1 MPVHA
6 RSGTTARTHEH
17 SPGHR
22 PAPRLTTVDAVA
34 ARSSTCTFPAED
46 GTLRTARLDLPVGP
60 VRASAVFAHCFTCSK
75 DLRVER
81 QLTAALAACG
91 IAVLSFDFAG
101 LSHGGRDLRDSGF
114 AADVADLRAA
124 AEHLSRTLVA
134 PSLLV
139 GHSLGGAAVLSAA
152 PDIAGVRAVATI
164 GAPAD
169 PAHVEHVLDGDLES
183 VRRDGSGSVTIGGRR
198 FRVSRRFLEQLQHAG
213 PVEALARFRGA
224 VLLLHS
230 PVDETV
236 GVENAE
242 VLFKAARHPRSFVS
256 LDTADH
262 LVTDP
267 AWSGYAA
274 SVISAWASRYLPDP
288 VLVTGGGDA
297 GARATNH
304 GGFAT
309 PVRTGR
315 HDLLLDEPVGVGGG
329 DLGPTPYD
337 LLSAALAACSAMTMR
352 SYAERKGWDVGPL
365 AVVVDHDR
373 VHASDCEACETSHGV
388 LEVFQRHIDLPPG
401 LSAEQRD
408 ALVRIADRCPVHRV
422 LEGQIEVH
430 TDSGVVAPAEA

>member
-1 MPVHA
+1 MLD
-6 RSGTTARTHEH
+6 RSRADHL
-17 SPGHR
+17 P
-22 PAPRLTTVDAVA
+22 PRLACVDAAA
-34 ARSSTCTFPAED
+34 ARSSTCTFPGED
-46 GTLRTARLDLPVGP
+46 GTPRTARLDLPIGP

-91 IAVLSFDFAG
+91 IAVLSFDFTG
-101 LSHGGRDLRDSGF
+101 LSHGGRDLREGGF

-124 AEHLSRTLVA
+124 AQHLASTLVA

-152 PDIAGVRAVATI
+152 PDIPGVRAVATI

-183 VRRDGSGSVTIGGRR
+183 VRRDGSGSVTIAGRR
-198 FRVSRRFLEQLQHAG
+198 FQVSRRFLDQLEHSG
-213 PVEALARFRGA
+213 PVAALARFRGA

-236 GVENAE
+236 GVDNAE

-262 LVTDP
+262 LVTDA
-267 AWSGYAA
+267 AWSAYAA
-274 SVISAWASRYLPDP
+274 SVISAWAGRYLPDSP
-288 VLVTGGGDA
+288 GVSSVGDGGA
-297 GARATNH
+297 SAINH

-309 PVRTGR
+309 AVRAGS
-315 HDLLLDEPVGVGGG
+315 HDLLLDEPVAVGGG

-352 SYAERKGWDVGPL
+352 SYAERKGWDVGAL
-365 AVVVDHDR
+365 TVSVDHDR
-373 VHASDCEACETSHGV
+373 VHASDCQACETSQGV
-388 LEVFQRHIDLPPG
+388 LQVFQRHIDLPVG
-401 LSAEQRD
+401 LTAEQAE

-422 LEGQIEVH
+422 LEGQVEVH
-430 TDSGVVAPAEA
+430 TDAGVAPGPAPAPAPAPAQE